1 MYSVGSSAVNL
12 PPKGNQMLKKLLL
25 PLCVAMTCVGSHAA
39 TQYNFFFQAA
49 DDTQTSGA
57 YILWDGT
64 TVVGGG
70 GSLQDGGFDPEL
82 TGRTGTM
89 SNFQGSSLDQ
99 FTFSLSGSTRVFAIN
114 FSSLDTYYVTNSA
127 TNINYPVNA
136 SHYANVATTSSG
148 SSQFGLIGY
157 VSPAG
162 IVYEDP
168 TVEGFSIPESA
179 LPVPEIDG
187 AKLPQALMLLG
198 GLLLAYRSRRLF
210 KLQHNIAAQAV

>member
-1 MYSVGSSAVNL
+1 
-12 PPKGNQMLKKLLL
+12 MLKKSLLA
-25 PLCVAMTCVGSHAA
+25 LCVALTCVASHAA
-39 TQYNFFFQAA
+39 TRYNFFFQAA

-64 TVVGGG
+64 AVVGGG
-70 GSLQDGGFDPEL
+70 GSLQDGGLDPDL
-82 TGRTGTM
+82 AGRTGTM

-114 FSSLDTYYVTNSA
+114 FSSSDTYHVTNGA
-127 TNINYPVNA
+127 NTNYPVNP
-136 SHYANVATTSSG
+136 SHYANIATSSNL

-162 IVYEDP
+162 VVYEDP

-187 AKLPQALMLLG
+187 AKLPQVLMLLG
-198 GLLLAYRSRRLF
+198 SLLLAYRSRKLF
-210 KLQHNIAAQAV
+210 KLPHNVAAQAV

>member
-1 MYSVGSSAVNL
+1 
-12 PPKGNQMLKKLLL
+12 MLKKYLLAL
-25 PLCVAMTCVGSHAA
+25 SLALTSVVSHAA

-64 TVVGGG
+64 AVVGGG
-70 GSLQDGGFDPEL
+70 GSLRDGGLDPDL
-82 TGRTGTM
+82 SGRTGTM
-89 SNFQGSSLDQ
+89 SNFQGTSLDQ

-114 FSSLDTYYVTNSA
+114 FSSSDTYHVTNGA
-127 TNINYPVNA
+127 NTNYPVNP
-136 SHYANVATTSSG
+136 SHYANIATSSNL

-162 IVYEDP
+162 VVYEDP
-168 TVEGFSIPESA
+168 AVEGFSIPESA

-187 AKLPQALMLLG
+187 AKFPQVLMLLG
-198 GLLLAYRSRRLF
+198 SLLLAYRSRKLF
-210 KLQHNIAAQAV
+210 KLPQNVVAQAV

>member
-1 MYSVGSSAVNL
+1 M
-12 PPKGNQMLKKLLL
+12 MKKCVLS
-25 PLCVAMTCVGSHAA
+25 LCAGLTCVVSHAA

-49 DDTQTSGA
+49 DDTQSSGA
-57 YILWDGT
+57 YILWDGSA
-64 TVVGGG
+64 VVGGG
-70 GSLQDGGFDPEL
+70 GSLQDGGLDPEL
-82 TGRTGTM
+82 SGRTGTM

-114 FSSLDTYYVTNSA
+114 FSNSNIYYVTNGA
-127 TNINYPVNA
+127 NTNYPVNF
-136 SHYANVATTSSG
+136 SHYASVAPASAQ

-162 IVYEDP
+162 VVYKDP

-187 AKLPQALMLLG
+187 AKLPQVLVLLG
-198 GLLLAYRSRRLF
+198 SFLLAYRSRRLF
-210 KLQHNIAAQAV
+210 KFPPNVVAPAV